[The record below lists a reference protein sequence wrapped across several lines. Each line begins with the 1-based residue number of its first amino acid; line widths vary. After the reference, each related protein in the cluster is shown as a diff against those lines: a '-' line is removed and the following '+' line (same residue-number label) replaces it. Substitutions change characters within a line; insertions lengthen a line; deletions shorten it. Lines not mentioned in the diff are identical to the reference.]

1 MTLDLVMIFFVNDT
15 KGTGNKRKNSHVG
28 LNKNVKFHYPQNKE
42 ATHRMGK
49 IQDTNAKVIMS
60 LRSSLSNHL

>member
-28 LNKNVKFHYPQNKE
+28 LNKNVKFHYP
-42 ATHRMGK
+42 
-49 IQDTNAKVIMS
+49 
-60 LRSSLSNHL
+60 